1 MFAKIIFNEHGDD
14 LQVSLGVVDD
24 WVIVIGS
31 GEVLAVFGGCG
42 MEDVVGGWVEV
53 DIFGVEVEVVVD
65 VVVVV
70 VVAIRVVDLIA
81 YNGGWHLNRLV
92 DFDDCK

>member
-14 LQVSLGVVDD
+14 LQVSLDVVDD
-24 WVIVIGS
+24 WVIVIG
-31 GEVLAVFGGCG
+31 GWEVLAVFGGCG

-65 VVVVV
+65 D
-70 VVAIRVVDLIA
+70 VVDLIA

-92 DFDDCK
+92 DLDDCK